1 MTQGH
6 LTDGVVGLAEQAPN
20 QQMVVVP
27 SHPGAG
33 GQLILEA
40 RRDGDD
46 LVLPAFSSVRA
57 LVAGLGQSQPW
68 AVMPLPQVV
77 QHAAAGGIDKLI
89 LDPEV
94 TDDAWRWKPADLNG
108 FSWQVN

>member
-1 MTQGH
+1 M
-6 LTDGVVGLAEQAPN
+6 DGVVSLTEQAPD

-27 SHPGAG
+27 PHPGAG

-40 RRDGDD
+40 RRDGDS
-46 LVLPAFSSVRA
+46 LVLPVFSTVRA
-57 LVAGLGQSQPW
+57 LVDGLGQSQPW
-68 AVMPLPQVV
+68 AIMPLPHVV
-77 QHAAAGGIDKLI
+77 QHAADGGIDRLI

-94 TDDAWRWKPADLNG
+94 TDDAWRWEAQDLGG